1 MRLLSGKEGQRTA
14 VCVHTLA
21 TRLPM
26 HVQCILYQQKYHFTN
41 IAVVCATFH
50 VSYNFISATQCH
62 ILNMEVEE
70 KQNARYSVPTSPDA
84 PDKYPHCTALGST

>member
-1 MRLLSGKEGQRTA
+1 MRLLSGKEGQRTT

-26 HVQCILYQQKYHFTN
+26 HVQCILYHQKYHFTN

-70 KQNARYSVPTSPDA
+70 KQNARYQDA
-84 PDKYPHCTALGST
+84 NITRCPQ